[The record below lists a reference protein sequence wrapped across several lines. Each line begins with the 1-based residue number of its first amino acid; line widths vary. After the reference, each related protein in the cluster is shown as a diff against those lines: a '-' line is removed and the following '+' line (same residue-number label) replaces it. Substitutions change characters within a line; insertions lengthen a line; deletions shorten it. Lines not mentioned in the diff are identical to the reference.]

1 MLEEEKSS
9 ARRRTNTID
18 CVAFFFEKQRRIKMY
33 QVKDAVLYGMQGV
46 CEIEAIEEKEFFG
59 EKRMYYVMRQVY
71 QNASTIYIPV
81 DNEKSISKMRK
92 VLSAE
97 EIKPLILGMPEEKT
111 KWIVND
117 AVRKEKF
124 KEVLQGGKREEL
136 IVLIKSVY
144 LHKQKLLEE
153 GKKKLHVADEN
164 AMKDAERL
172 LYDEFAYVLKLERNE
187 VLPFI
192 LEQID
197 VK

>member
-1 MLEEEKSS
+1 
-9 ARRRTNTID
+9 
-18 CVAFFFEKQRRIKMY
+18 MY
-33 QVKDAVLYGMQGV
+33 QVEDAVLYGMQGV

-81 DNEKSISKMRK
+81 DNENLVSKMRK
-92 VLSAE
+92 VLSEE
-97 EIKPLILGMPEEKT
+97 EIKQLILGMPEEKT
-111 KWIVND
+111 KWIAND

-124 KEVLQGGKREEL
+124 KGVLQGGKREEL
-136 IVLIKSVY
+136 IALIKSVY

>member
-1 MLEEEKSS
+1 
-9 ARRRTNTID
+9 
-18 CVAFFFEKQRRIKMY
+18 MY

>member
-1 MLEEEKSS
+1 MLDEEKSS
-9 ARRRTNTID
+9 ARRRTNAID
-18 CVAFFFEKQRRIKMY
+18 CVAFFFKKQRRIKMY
-33 QVKDAVLYGMQGV
+33 QVEDAVL
-46 CEIEAIEEKEFFG
+46 C
-59 EKRMYYVMRQVY
+59 
-71 QNASTIYIPV
+71 
-81 DNEKSISKMRK
+81 
-92 VLSAE
+92 
-97 EIKPLILGMPEEKT
+97 GMPEEKT
-111 KWIVND
+111 KWIAND

-124 KEVLQGGKREEL
+124 KGVLQGGKREE
-136 IVLIKSVY
+136 IIALIKSVY

-164 AMKDAERL
+164 VMKDAKRL

>member
-1 MLEEEKSS
+1 
-9 ARRRTNTID
+9 
-18 CVAFFFEKQRRIKMY
+18 MY

-46 CEIEAIEEKEFFG
+46 CAIEAVEEKEFFG
-59 EKRMYYVMRQVY
+59 EKRMYYVLRQVH

-81 DNEKSISKMRK
+81 DNENSVSKMRK
-92 VLSAE
+92 VLSE
-97 EIKPLILGMPEEKT
+97 DEIKQLILGMPEKKT
-111 KWIVND
+111 KWIAND

-124 KEVLQGGKREEL
+124 KEILQKGKREEL
-136 IVLIKSVY
+136 IALIKSVY

-164 AMKDAERL
+164 AMKDAERM

-192 LEQID
+192 LKQID
-197 VK
+197 VR